1 MTVIEFIEQVVSTTD
16 GCFSGGATIDVI
28 DQLKKVADV
37 NLISFN
43 QATKINIE
51 FIFEEAFPFLK
62 IDFKVVKFAFAVAE
76 SAANWVKNGQL
87 E

>member
-28 DQLKKVADV
+28 DQLKKIADA
-37 NLISFN
+37 NMISFD
-43 QATKINIE
+43 QATKRNIE
-51 FIFEEAFPFLK
+51 FIFEEAFPFLRF
-62 IDFKVVKFAFAVAE
+62 DFEVVKFAFAVAD